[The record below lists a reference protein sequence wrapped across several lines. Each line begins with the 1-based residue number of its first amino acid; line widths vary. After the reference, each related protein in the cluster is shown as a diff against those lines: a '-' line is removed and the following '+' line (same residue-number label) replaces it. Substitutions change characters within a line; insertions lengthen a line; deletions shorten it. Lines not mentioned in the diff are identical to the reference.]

1 MKTLLSPIRWL
12 LVLAAVVLVLASF
25 APLLRSDVWWVRM
38 TDFPR
43 LQYLLALVAV
53 GALLAVLP
61 RAKRRGP
68 GRGGWRRSAW
78 GALVLAML
86 GAGAYDA
93 WTLAP
98 YFTGRPGPDRACR
111 DDDGFSVMVAN
122 VQLGNRQADRLSR
135 IVRDAKPDILLAL
148 ETDEWWHRQLTSLT
162 DEMPY
167 TEKRLTGSYFG
178 IHLLSRLP
186 LARSE
191 TVLPVEQDAPAISAV
206 VRLASG
212 REVRFLGLHPR
223 PPHPGQSS
231 VGRDAQLVWA
241 ARQAVAAEMPV
252 VVAGDF
258 NWVPWETTLE
268 LMQRV
273 GQLVDPRQL
282 YGYVASFDAKS
293 RLMRW
298 PLDQILHG
306 PGLDVLSFERLP
318 AFGSDHFPILAR
330 LCVREGQQTPPPLRD
345 GDLERADAIVA
356 AALRGPREEVGDE
369 D

>member
-1 MKTLLSPIRWL
+1 MKTLLSLIRWL
-12 LVLAAVVLVLASF
+12 LVLAAFLLVLLSF

-61 RAKRRGP
+61 RAGARGP
-68 GRGGWRRSAW
+68 WRRAGG
-78 GALVLAML
+78 GALLLAML

-111 DDDGFSVMVAN
+111 EGNGFSVMVAN
-122 VQLGNRQADRLSR
+122 VQLGNRQADTLLR
-135 IVRDAKPDILLAL
+135 IVRDADPDILLAL
-148 ETDEWWHRQLTSLT
+148 ETDDWWHRQLSSLT
-162 DEMPY
+162 DRMPY

-186 LARSE
+186 LSQAQ
-191 TVLPVEQDAPAISAV
+191 TILPVDQDAPAISAAI
-206 VRLASG
+206 RLPSG
-212 REVRFLGLHPR
+212 AEVRFIGLHPR

-231 VGRDAQLVWA
+231 TGRDAQLVWA
-241 ARQAVAAEMPV
+241 ARQAAQADRPV

-258 NWVPWETTLE
+258 NSVPWETTLE

-273 GQLVDPRQL
+273 GRLVDPRQL

-293 RLMRW
+293 PVMRW
-298 PLDQILHG
+298 PLDQVLHG
-306 PGLDVLSFERLP
+306 PGLDVASFERLP
-318 AFGSDHFPILAR
+318 AFGSDHFPVMAR
-330 LCVREGQQTPPPLRD
+330 LCLRDGQQTPPPLRD
-345 GDLERADAIVA
+345 GDRERADAIVA
-356 AALRGPREEVGDE
+356 AALRGPQEKVGDE